1 MIKSFKCKETNK
13 LFNGERIRNL
23 LNSLQRGAL
32 RKLKMLDAATQ
43 LDTLRIPPG
52 NLLEVLKGDLKGYH
66 SIRINDQF
74 RIVFIWEN
82 DNAFDVE
89 IIDYH

>member
-23 LNSLQRGAL
+23 PNSLQRGAL

-52 NLLEVLKGDLKGYH
+52 NRLEALKGDLKGYH
-66 SIRINDQF
+66 SIRLTINF
-74 RIVFIWEN
+74 ALYLFGKM
-82 DNAFDVE
+82 
-89 IIDYH
+89 IIHLK